1 MKKQSIRS
9 LFTALVVSI
18 LATACTDN
26 NPEQQISS
34 ARDYLQKKD
43 LKSATIQIKNALQ
56 KNPDL
61 AEARFLLGTILLND
75 GNPGAAEIELRK
87 ALAAKHPPSLVV
99 PELARALMMMGQAK
113 NVVDE
118 FGTIKL
124 EKPAADA
131 ILQSMIA
138 TAYGTLGK
146 PDLAKTALNAA
157 LNADPN
163 SVPALIER
171 ARQMALGR
179 DFIASLVAVEQVI
192 AREPGN
198 ADAWKLKG
206 DILLYAKN
214 REDDALAAYRKS
226 IEVNPTFGLGHIA
239 VLTVLMQQGKVD
251 AAAKQLDQ
259 LKVFAANN
267 PQTKYFEAW
276 LAYQKKDY
284 KLARELSQQMM
295 RLAPG
300 SPQILQLAGAIE
312 LQMNSLVQAEI
323 YLAKATQAAPELA
336 LARQLLI
343 TTYLRSG
350 QSANALATLNAGTG
364 KDGLNP
370 RMFSLAGEVYLQNG
384 DAKTAEEYFAKA
396 LKLDP
401 DNVAKR
407 TALAVTHLASG
418 QTATALDE
426 LANIALSD
434 TGTSADMALISA
446 HLRRKEFDKALVAI
460 DKLEAKQP
468 DKPVAANLRGRVQ
481 LAQKDTIG
489 ARKSFER
496 ALAIAPSY
504 FAAVAS
510 LAALDIA
517 DNKPEV
523 AKRRFQSLLTK
534 NPKNGQ
540 ALLAMAEL
548 AALRGAGNDEV
559 AGYLTKAVEANPT
572 EIAPR
577 LLLIELYLKTNDN
590 KHAASAAEGAVAAIP
605 TAPELL
611 DALGRVQQA
620 SGDLNQAVAT
630 FGKLAA
636 MQPLSPQPH
645 VRLAAAHMAN
655 KSAWAAE
662 QSLRKALAIK
672 VDHLDAQR
680 ALIIL
685 DLEAKK
691 YDQAL
696 AIARTVQAQ
705 RPEAGAGFVFEGD
718 IKTARKDW
726 DGAVALY
733 RLGLQKVQS
742 PELAIKLHAAL
753 LESGKAAE
761 AERFAA
767 TWLKSQPKDS
777 RLLSYLG
784 VLAITHKNYVAAE
797 KSYLALLQI
806 QPESAAALN
815 NLAWVS
821 HQLRKDGALA
831 YAEKAHKL
839 APNEPAFMDTLAVLM
854 SDKGQHPQAIE
865 LQLKALQ
872 LQPLNTAF
880 RLNLAKIYIAAGDK
894 DRAKTELDALVKLG
908 DKNPTHA
915 EVLQLLKA
923 T

>member
-1 MKKQSIRS
+1 MKKYNRKLIFS
-9 LFTALVVSI
+9 AVVVSM
-18 LATACTDN
+18 LGLACTDTS
-26 NPEQQISS
+26 PEQQVSS
-34 ARDYLQKKD
+34 AKDYLQKKD
-43 LKSATIQIKNALQ
+43 IKSAAIQIKNALQ
-56 KNPDL
+56 KNPEL
-61 AEARFLLGTILLND
+61 SEARYILGAIFLND

-87 ALAAKHPPSLVV
+87 ALALKYPPSLVV
-99 PELARALMMMGQAK
+99 PELARAMLMMGQAK
-113 NVVDE
+113 KMVDE
-118 FGTIKL
+118 FSTIKL

-131 ILQSMIA
+131 VLQSLMA
-138 TAYGTLGK
+138 TAYGALGK
-146 PDLAKTALNAA
+146 PELAKTALNAA

-179 DFIASLVAVEQVI
+179 DFDASLLAVDQVI
-192 AREPGN
+192 AKEPGN

-214 REDDALAAYRKS
+214 KEDDALAAYRKA

-239 VLTVLMQQGKVD
+239 VLSVLMQQGKVD

-259 LKVFAANN
+259 LKVFAANS
-267 PQTKYFEAW
+267 PQTKYFEAR
-276 LAYQKKDY
+276 LAYQQKDY

-295 RLAPG
+295 RLAPD
-300 SPQILQLAGAIE
+300 SPQILQLAGAVE
-312 LQMNSLVQAEI
+312 LQMNSLAQAEI
-323 YLAKATQAAPELA
+323 YLARATQAAPELA

-350 QSANALATLNAGTG
+350 QSAKALATLNAGTG
-364 KDGLNP
+364 KDGLDP
-370 RMFSLAGEVYLQNG
+370 RIFSLAGEVYLQNG

-418 QTATALDE
+418 QAATALDE
-426 LANIALSD
+426 LANIAVSD

-446 HLRRKEFDKALVAI
+446 HLRRKEFDKALAAI

-489 ARKSFER
+489 ARRSFER

-504 FAAVAS
+504 FAAVDS

-517 DNKPEV
+517 DKKPED
-523 AKRRFQSLLTK
+523 AKKRFESLLAK

-548 AALRGAGNDEV
+548 AALRGAGKDEV

-572 EIAPR
+572 EISPR
-577 LLLIELYLKTNDN
+577 LLLIELYLKNNDS
-590 KHAASAAEGAVAAIP
+590 KHAASAAQGAVAAIP
-605 TAPELL
+605 TAPELV

-636 MQPLSPQPH
+636 MQPLSPQPQ
-645 VRLAAAHMAN
+645 VRLAAAHLAN
-655 KSAWAAE
+655 KSAQAAE
-662 QSLRKALAIK
+662 QSLRKALEIK
-672 VDHLDAQR
+672 ADHLDAQR

-691 YDQAL
+691 YDEAM

-705 RPEAGAGFVFEGD
+705 RPQAGAGFVFEGD
-718 IKTARKDW
+718 IKTARSDW
-726 DGAVALY
+726 DGAVASY
-733 RLGLQKVQS
+733 RLALQKVQA

-753 LESGKAAE
+753 LEPGKVAE
-761 AERFAA
+761 AEQFAA
-767 TWLKSQPKDS
+767 TWLKLQPKDGMF
-777 RLLSYLG
+777 LSYLG
-784 VLAITHKNYVAAE
+784 VLAITRKDYVAAE
-797 KSYLALLQI
+797 KSYLVVLQI
-806 QPESAAALN
+806 QPNNAAALN

-854 SDKGQHPQAIE
+854 SDKGQHAKAIE

-872 LQPLNTAF
+872 AQSLNTTF
-880 RLNLAKIYIAAGDK
+880 RLNLAKIYLAAGDK
-894 DRAKTELDALVKLG
+894 ARAKTELDALVKLG

>member
-1 MKKQSIRS
+1 M
-9 LFTALVVSI
+9 
-18 LATACTDN
+18 
-26 NPEQQISS
+26 
-34 ARDYLQKKD
+34 
-43 LKSATIQIKNALQ
+43 
-56 KNPDL
+56 
-61 AEARFLLGTILLND
+61 LGMLLLND
-75 GNPGAAEIELRK
+75 GNPGAADIELRK
-87 ALAAKHPPSLVV
+87 ALALNYSPSLVV
-99 PELARALMMMGQAK
+99 PELARAMLMMGQPK
-113 NVVDE
+113 KVVDE
-118 FGTIKL
+118 FSTVKL
-124 EKPAADA
+124 DKPSANAT
-131 ILQSMIA
+131 LQSLMA
-138 TAYGTLGK
+138 SAYGALGK
-146 PDLAKTALNAA
+146 PDMAKSALNSA
-157 LNADPN
+157 LSADPT

-171 ARQMALGR
+171 ARQLALQR
-179 DFIASLVAVEQVI
+179 DVEAALQAIDQVI
-192 AREPGN
+192 ATEPGN
-198 ADAWKLKG
+198 AEAWKLKG
-206 DILLYAKN
+206 DILLYVENKA
-214 REDDALAAYRKS
+214 DDALAAYRKS
-226 IEVNPTFGLGHIA
+226 IEVSPNFGLGHVSVLA
-239 VLTVLMQQGKVD
+239 VLLQQGKLE

-259 LKVFAANN
+259 LKLFAANS
-267 PQTKYFEAW
+267 PQTKYFEAR

-284 KLARELSQQMM
+284 KLARNMLQQMM
-295 RLAPG
+295 RFDPG
-300 SPQILQLAGAIE
+300 SPQILQLAGAVE
-312 LQMNSLVQAEI
+312 LQMNSLAQAEI
-323 YLAKATQAAPELA
+323 YLSRSIQGAPELA

-350 QSANALATLNAGTG
+350 QSAKALAFLNADAG
-364 KDGLNP
+364 KDGIDP

-384 DAKTAEEYFAKA
+384 DAKTAGEYFTKA

-401 DNVAKR
+401 DNFSKR
-407 TALAVTHLASG
+407 TSLAVTHLARG
-418 QTATALDE
+418 QTAAAMDE
-426 LANIALSD
+426 LANIAVSD
-434 TGTSADMALISA
+434 TGSSADMALVSA
-446 HLRRKEFDKALVAI
+446 YLSRKEFDKALAAI
-460 DKLEAKQP
+460 DRLEAKQP
-468 DKPVAANLRGRVQ
+468 GNPAAANLRGRIQ
-481 LAQKDTIG
+481 LAQQDPVG

-496 ALAIAPSY
+496 ALTIAPSY

-510 LAALDIA
+510 LAAMDVA
-517 DNKPEV
+517 AKKPDD
-523 AKRRFQSLLTK
+523 AKKRFGDLLAI

-540 ALLAMAEL
+540 ALLALAEL
-548 AALRGAGNDEV
+548 AALGGAGKDEL

-572 EIAPR
+572 EVSPR

-590 KHAASAAEGAVAAIP
+590 KQAASAAQGAVAAIP

-630 FGKLAA
+630 FGKVAA
-636 MQPLSPQPH
+636 MQPLSPQPQ
-645 VRLAAAHMAN
+645 VRLAAAHRAN
-655 KSAWAAE
+655 KNTQAAE
-662 QSLRKALAIK
+662 QSLRKALEIK
-672 VDHLDAQR
+672 SDHLDAQR

-691 YDQAL
+691 YDEAMT
-696 AIARTVQAQ
+696 IAQTVQAQ
-705 RPEAGAGFVFEGD
+705 RPQAGAGFVFEGD

-726 DGAVALY
+726 DGAVASY
-733 RLGLQKVQS
+733 RLALLRVQA
-742 PELAIKLHAAL
+742 PELAIKVHAAL

-767 TWLKSQPKDS
+767 TWLNSQPKDG
-777 RLLSYLG
+777 RFLSYLG
-784 VLAITHKNYVAAE
+784 VLAITHKDYVAAE
-797 KSYLALLQI
+797 KSYLAIVQI

-821 HQLRKDGALA
+821 HQLRKEGALA

>member
-1 MKKQSIRS
+1 M
-9 LFTALVVSI
+9 
-18 LATACTDN
+18 
-26 NPEQQISS
+26 
-34 ARDYLQKKD
+34 
-43 LKSATIQIKNALQ
+43 
-56 KNPDL
+56 
-61 AEARFLLGTILLND
+61 
-75 GNPGAAEIELRK
+75 
-87 ALAAKHPPSLVV
+87 
-99 PELARALMMMGQAK
+99 
-113 NVVDE
+113 
-118 FGTIKL
+118 
-124 EKPAADA
+124 
-131 ILQSMIA
+131 
-138 TAYGTLGK
+138 
-146 PDLAKTALNAA
+146 
-157 LNADPN
+157 
-163 SVPALIER
+163 
-171 ARQMALGR
+171 
-179 DFIASLVAVEQVI
+179 
-192 AREPGN
+192 
-198 ADAWKLKG
+198 
-206 DILLYAKN
+206 
-214 REDDALAAYRKS
+214 
-226 IEVNPTFGLGHIA
+226 
-239 VLTVLMQQGKVD
+239 
-251 AAAKQLDQ
+251 
-259 LKVFAANN
+259 
-267 PQTKYFEAW
+267 
-276 LAYQKKDY
+276 
-284 KLARELSQQMM
+284 
-295 RLAPG
+295 
-300 SPQILQLAGAIE
+300 
-312 LQMNSLVQAEI
+312 
-323 YLAKATQAAPELA
+323 
-336 LARQLLI
+336 
-343 TTYLRSG
+343 
-350 QSANALATLNAGTG
+350 
-364 KDGLNP
+364 
-370 RMFSLAGEVYLQNG
+370 
-384 DAKTAEEYFAKA
+384 
-396 LKLDP
+396 
-401 DNVAKR
+401 
-407 TALAVTHLASG
+407 
-418 QTATALDE
+418 
-426 LANIALSD
+426 
-434 TGTSADMALISA
+434 
-446 HLRRKEFDKALVAI
+446 
-460 DKLEAKQP
+460 
-468 DKPVAANLRGRVQ
+468 
-481 LAQKDTIG
+481 
-489 ARKSFER
+489 
-496 ALAIAPSY
+496 
-504 FAAVAS
+504 
-510 LAALDIA
+510 
-517 DNKPEV
+517 
-523 AKRRFQSLLTK
+523 
-534 NPKNGQ
+534 
-540 ALLAMAEL
+540 
-548 AALRGAGNDEV
+548 
-559 AGYLTKAVEANPT
+559 EANPT